1 MWDFGETGSDI
12 RQKRNAFITADLDLQ
27 AEKMTL
33 ILDAVDAYLGY
44 IDAAKKYDSEIESL
58 MFDLDTLVK
67 SLANSREYISENE
80 ISRANTKLSEIE
92 IELQSLAGRVAYI
105 KSSI

>member
-1 MWDFGETGSDI
+1 MDK
-12 RQKRNAFITADLDLQ
+12 Q
-27 AEKMTL
+27 L
-33 ILDAVDAYLGY
+33 IF
-44 IDAAKKYDSEIESL
+44 SEIESL
-58 MFDLDTLVK
+58 MFELDTLVK

-80 ISRANTKLSEIE
+80 LARANAKLSEIE

>member
-1 MWDFGETGSDI
+1 MDKE
-12 RQKRNAFITADLDLQ
+12 
-27 AEKMTL
+27 L
-33 ILDAVDAYLGY
+33 IF
-44 IDAAKKYDSEIESL
+44 SEIESL
-58 MFDLDTLVK
+58 MFDLDTLLK

-80 ISRANTKLSEIE
+80 LSRANAKLSEIE

>member
-1 MWDFGETGSDI
+1 MDK
-12 RQKRNAFITADLDLQ
+12 Q
-27 AEKMTL
+27 L
-33 ILDAVDAYLGY
+33 IF
-44 IDAAKKYDSEIESL
+44 SEIESL

-80 ISRANTKLSEIE
+80 LLRASGKLSEIE

>member
-1 MWDFGETGSDI
+1 MDK
-12 RQKRNAFITADLDLQ
+12 Q
-27 AEKMTL
+27 L
-33 ILDAVDAYLGY
+33 IF
-44 IDAAKKYDSEIESL
+44 SEIESL

-80 ISRANTKLSEIE
+80 LARANSKLSEIA

>member
-1 MWDFGETGSDI
+1 MVDK
-12 RQKRNAFITADLDLQ
+12 Q
-27 AEKMTL
+27 L
-33 ILDAVDAYLGY
+33 IF
-44 IDAAKKYDSEIESL
+44 SEIESL
-58 MFDLDTLVK
+58 MFELDTLVK

-80 ISRANTKLSEIE
+80 LARANAKLSEIE

>member
-1 MWDFGETGSDI
+1 MDKE
-12 RQKRNAFITADLDLQ
+12 
-27 AEKMTL
+27 L
-33 ILDAVDAYLGY
+33 IF
-44 IDAAKKYDSEIESL
+44 SEIESL

-80 ISRANTKLSEIE
+80 LSRANTKLSEIE

-105 KSSI
+105 KTKNLRKII

>member
-1 MWDFGETGSDI
+1 MDK
-12 RQKRNAFITADLDLQ
+12 Q
-27 AEKMTL
+27 L
-33 ILDAVDAYLGY
+33 IF
-44 IDAAKKYDSEIESL
+44 SEIESL

-80 ISRANTKLSEIE
+80 LSRANAKLSEIE
-92 IELQSLAGRVAYI
+92 IELQSLAGRFAYI

>member
-1 MWDFGETGSDI
+1 VDK
-12 RQKRNAFITADLDLQ
+12 Q
-27 AEKMTL
+27 L
-33 ILDAVDAYLGY
+33 IF
-44 IDAAKKYDSEIESL
+44 SEIESL

-67 SLANSREYISENE
+67 SLANSREYIAQNE
-80 ISRANTKLSEIE
+80 FSRANSKLSEIE

>member
-1 MWDFGETGSDI
+1 MDK
-12 RQKRNAFITADLDLQ
+12 Q
-27 AEKMTL
+27 L
-33 ILDAVDAYLGY
+33 IF
-44 IDAAKKYDSEIESL
+44 SEIESL

-80 ISRANTKLSEIE
+80 LARANAKLSEIE

>member
-1 MWDFGETGSDI
+1 MDK
-12 RQKRNAFITADLDLQ
+12 Q
-27 AEKMTL
+27 L
-33 ILDAVDAYLGY
+33 IF
-44 IDAAKKYDSEIESL
+44 SEIESL

-80 ISRANTKLSEIE
+80 LSRAKTKLSEIE

>member
-1 MWDFGETGSDI
+1 MDK
-12 RQKRNAFITADLDLQ
+12 Q
-27 AEKMTL
+27 L
-33 ILDAVDAYLGY
+33 IF
-44 IDAAKKYDSEIESL
+44 SEIESL

-80 ISRANTKLSEIE
+80 LSRAHTKLSEIE

>member
-1 MWDFGETGSDI
+1 MDK
-12 RQKRNAFITADLDLQ
+12 Q
-27 AEKMTL
+27 L
-33 ILDAVDAYLGY
+33 IF
-44 IDAAKKYDSEIESL
+44 SEIESL

-80 ISRANTKLSEIE
+80 LSRANAKLSEIE

>member
-1 MWDFGETGSDI
+1 MDK
-12 RQKRNAFITADLDLQ
+12 Q
-27 AEKMTL
+27 L
-33 ILDAVDAYLGY
+33 IF
-44 IDAAKKYDSEIESL
+44 SEIESL

-67 SLANSREYISENE
+67 SLANSREYIAQNE
-80 ISRANTKLSEIE
+80 FSRANSKLSEIE

>member
-1 MWDFGETGSDI
+1 MCIRDSNLAFRWKHQGRTDFRHDYV
-12 RQKRNAFITADLDLQ
+12 A
-27 AEKMTL
+27 
-33 ILDAVDAYLGY
+33 
-44 IDAAKKYDSEIESL
+44 
-58 MFDLDTLVK
+58 LVK

-80 ISRANTKLSEIE
+80 LSRANTKLSEIE

>member
-1 MWDFGETGSDI
+1 MDKQLF
-12 RQKRNAFITADLDLQ
+12 F
-27 AEKMTL
+27 
-33 ILDAVDAYLGY
+33 
-44 IDAAKKYDSEIESL
+44 SEIESL

-67 SLANSREYISENE
+67 SLANSREYISEKE
-80 ISRANTKLSEIE
+80 FSRANTKLSEIE